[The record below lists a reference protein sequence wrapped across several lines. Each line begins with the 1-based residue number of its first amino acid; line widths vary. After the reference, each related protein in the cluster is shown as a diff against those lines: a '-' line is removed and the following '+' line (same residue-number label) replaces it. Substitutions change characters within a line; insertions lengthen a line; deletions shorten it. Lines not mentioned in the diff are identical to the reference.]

1 MIMRKQKM
9 IYSIEKF
16 NDDIVF
22 INVTNGAKMSAVFS
36 NFGAGVYKLRYDNL
50 PLILEISDKET
61 WLNQSNYYGK
71 TLARVAGRI
80 PTNGMLEGNS
90 YKLDETMAGY
100 CLHGGDINSLSFKA
114 WDYKVKEF
122 SNKIDVIFT
131 ITSHAKENGFPG
143 VAKIKVIY
151 ELFKKNNN
159 FKCIYKASTNS
170 ATLLN
175 LSNHNYY
182 NFLNSQDV
190 SQYSLR
196 VAASKYGV
204 IDQTSFIRGV
214 DRLPWFLDFSR
225 LAKLNNRLSYL
236 ENKTWIKTID
246 NTFLFDE
253 VNFKKPQVVLK
264 SPEFKATLYTSYPSL
279 NIFCDNFHVPLKF
292 NQFSELN
299 SGRRAIALEPQLF
312 DYDLKTL
319 ELRKGEKY
327 NHFWMI
333 KFKDLRK

>member
-1 MIMRKQKM
+1 MN
-9 IYSIEKF
+9 YSIEKF
-16 NDDIVF
+16 KDNVVF
-22 INVTNGAKMSAVFS
+22 IKVSNGNKMSAVFS
-36 NFGAGVYKLRYDNL
+36 NFGAGVYSLRYENL

-61 WLNQSNYYGK
+61 WLHQPNYYGK

-80 PTNGMLEGNS
+80 PVNGVLDGVP
-90 YKLDETMAGY
+90 YKLDETMASY

-122 SNKIDVIFT
+122 ANKTDVIFS
-131 ITSHAKENGFPG
+131 ITSRAKENGFPG
-143 VAKIKVIY
+143 LVKIKVIY

-159 FKCIYKASTNS
+159 LKCLYKASTTS

-182 NFLNSQDV
+182 NFLNSKDV
-190 SQYSLR
+190 SLYSLR

-204 IDQTSFIRGV
+204 IDQTSFIHGV

-225 LAKLNNRLSYL
+225 LAKLNNRLTYL

-246 NTFLFDE
+246 NTFIFDE
-253 VNFKKPQVVLK
+253 VNPKKPQVVLK
-264 SPEFKATLYTSYPSL
+264 SPEFKATLYTSYPTL

-292 NQFSELN
+292 NQFNELD
-299 SGRRAIALEPQLF
+299 SGRRSLALEPQLF

-319 ELRKGEKY
+319 ELHKGEKY